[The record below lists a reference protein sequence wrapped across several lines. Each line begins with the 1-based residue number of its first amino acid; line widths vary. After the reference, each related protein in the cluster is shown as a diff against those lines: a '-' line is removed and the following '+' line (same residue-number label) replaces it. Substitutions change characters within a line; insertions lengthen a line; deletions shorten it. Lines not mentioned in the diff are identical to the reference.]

1 MSDTP
6 TTNWA
11 TINPLGSNASSY
23 SEGNLKFV
31 GDTGNTS
38 ARGAIC
44 TQAVSSGKWYWEVT
58 IDAVSG
64 SSIVGVVK
72 DAGLSS
78 TSNTIIDLYYLNG
91 AYSYAAGSGNKIEGF
106 GSSVTS
112 SSYGNTYTTNDIIG
126 VALDLD
132 NGAIYFAKNGTW
144 QNSGDPTSGSS
155 KTGAA
160 FTSFSGGYAAM
171 SCGAQNHT
179 ATFNFGQ
186 REFAYPPGTASATDY
201 FNTVTYT
208 GTGGTKAVSG
218 VGFQPDLV
226 WIKNRSRAGSSHVL
240 VDAVRGA
247 TKALSSN
254 LQNAEV
260 TTNGTDDFR
269 SFDSDGFTVGDSSNY
284 FVNSIGDTH
293 VAWCFKAGGTAVSNT
308 DGTLTSS
315 VSANQDAGFSIV
327 TWNGSAADGT
337 VGHGLGVA
345 PSLII
350 FKRRNATTSWPVYH
364 SAISPSNVVY
374 LNETAAQ
381 ASSGNSFGS
390 TPTAPTNTVFSV
402 GDKGD
407 INYGDMLAYCFA
419 DVTGV
424 AKHGSYS
431 GTGSTQFIECG
442 FKPAMVIMKSSANA
456 REWII
461 KDTARGDDKTLEPHE
476 PNNEAQSETVGYQS
490 NPNGFTLVGNS
501 VVNTS
506 GDTLIFMAFAENFA
520 ADEDFKSL
528 NTANLPAPDIADGS
542 EYFDTLTWTGDSSG
556 ASRTLSGLAFGP
568 DLVWAK
574 GRNQAISHQ
583 LTDIVRGAG
592 ATSLRTDDTR
602 AEGADG
608 TSAGYLSAFTSD
620 GFETTSS
627 STNVYYNTNTYTY
640 AAWCWDAGGTGSS
653 NTDGT
658 ITSTVSANPTAGFSI
673 VSYAGNNSASATVGH
688 GLGVS
693 PGLVIVKD
701 RSTSDY
707 VWMVKFA
714 VLGGNILQL
723 NGDGAANA
731 PSTYSVGTIGTLNS
745 TTFGFTT
752 NSTLQA
758 VNGTGQ
764 NYVAYCFSEVESYSK
779 IGSFVGTGS
788 ADGPFVFCGFRP
800 AYVWLKGSTFA
811 SNWNTYDSA
820 RSEYNAADDL
830 LRLNSAGAEISDY
843 SPAAIDLLSNGFKI
857 RTSSGDWNSSGQ
869 TFVFCAFAEHPFGG
883 DGVSPATAR

>member
-1 MSDTP
+1 MTIFPSFFVNTTGGGYEIEQSLRFNSADSAYLNRTPGSAGNRKTWTWSGWVKRCAFGSVDNCLFSAYGNGTQSAGIYFSNDTQNDSLEVRFGPYSGGWQGYLVTAQVFRDPSAWYHIVFVADTTQSTASDRLKLYINGSQVTTFNSSAYPSQNADGFLNQAQEHQIGRLQGSTYYHNGYLAEINFIDGTALDPSSFGEFDNNGVWRPIAYTGSHGTNGFYLTFDPSATNGIGHDHSGNGNNFSPTGFTTSGTGTDVMSDTP
-6 TTNWA
+6 TTNYA

-254 LQNAEV
+254 LSNAEV

-327 TWNGSAADGT
+327 SYTGNNTDGAT
-337 VGHGLGVA
+337 IGHGLGEKPSVIIVKERNGGSGWFVYHKSLGATKYLTLNA
-345 PSLII
+345 PTA
-350 FKRRNATTSWPVYH
+350 ATTETGAGSWFFGTEPTSSVFTVG
-364 SAISPSNVVY
+364 ANGAT
-374 LNETAAQ
+374 NE
-381 ASSGNSFGS
+381 NNM
-390 TPTAPTNTVFSV
+390 PIV
-402 GDKGD
+402 
-407 INYGDMLAYCFA
+407 AYCFA

-501 VVNTS
+501 VVNAS

-520 ADEDFKSL
+520 AF
-528 NTANLPAPDIADGS
+528 
-542 EYFDTLTWTGDSSG
+542 
-556 ASRTLSGLAFGP
+556 
-568 DLVWAK
+568 
-574 GRNQAISHQ
+574 
-583 LTDIVRGAG
+583 
-592 ATSLRTDDTR
+592 
-602 AEGADG
+602 
-608 TSAGYLSAFTSD
+608 
-620 GFETTSS
+620 
-627 STNVYYNTNTYTY
+627 
-640 AAWCWDAGGTGSS
+640 
-653 NTDGT
+653 
-658 ITSTVSANPTAGFSI
+658 
-673 VSYAGNNSASATVGH
+673 
-688 GLGVS
+688 
-693 PGLVIVKD
+693 
-701 RSTSDY
+701 
-707 VWMVKFA
+707 
-714 VLGGNILQL
+714 
-723 NGDGAANA
+723 
-731 PSTYSVGTIGTLNS
+731 
-745 TTFGFTT
+745 
-752 NSTLQA
+752 
-758 VNGTGQ
+758 
-764 NYVAYCFSEVESYSK
+764 
-779 IGSFVGTGS
+779 
-788 ADGPFVFCGFRP
+788 
-800 AYVWLKGSTFA
+800 
-811 SNWNTYDSA
+811 
-820 RSEYNAADDL
+820 
-830 LRLNSAGAEISDY
+830 
-843 SPAAIDLLSNGFKI
+843 
-857 RTSSGDWNSSGQ
+857 
-869 TFVFCAFAEHPFGG
+869 
-883 DGVSPATAR
+883 